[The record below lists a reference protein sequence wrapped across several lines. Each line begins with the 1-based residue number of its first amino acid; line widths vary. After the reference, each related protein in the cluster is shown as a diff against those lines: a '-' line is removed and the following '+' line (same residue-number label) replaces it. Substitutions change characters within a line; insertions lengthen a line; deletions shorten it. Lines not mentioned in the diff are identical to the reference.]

1 MTNELTDTRKND
13 IISIARTLVEAE
25 KNKQDLSEFDSD
37 IKFSIGHGALNAAIY
52 LHELGFR
59 LSALDDVSIVVKDG
73 RVSEVYSN
81 NENLAVNVMDFDGL
95 EQDEYDALDREASKV
110 RQTQHSVW

>member
-1 MTNELTDTRKND
+1 MTNELKDTRKND
-13 IISIARTLVEAE
+13 IINIAKTLVEAE
-25 KNKQDLSEFDSD
+25 RNKQDLSDFDSD
-37 IKFSIGHGALNAAIY
+37 IKFSIGLGALSTAIY
-52 LHELGFR
+52 LHDAGFR
-59 LSALDDVSIVVKDG
+59 LSCLDDVSIVVKDG

-110 RQTQHSVW
+110 RETLHSVW